1 MKRSFLAP
9 TVIGAILL
17 ATALPATGA
26 PVATRFLDLRQWS
39 APDHSRVV
47 IDLSGPPTYNIPANA
62 ETLILKVSLQ
72 KISLPWQV
80 REIPVDDRVIRKLR
94 MTRVG
99 ADGAE
104 LTISLVKPARWNAIV
119 LKPFEDKPDRL
130 VIDIFRPDL
139 EEKEKA
145 ERQVTQTLKTKKTRI
160 VVIDPG
166 HGGEDPGAIGPGRIR
181 EKDVVLAL
189 ARKLQKAL
197 DESGEVRA
205 FLTRRDDYFIALE
218 DRIKIAQEYGA
229 DLFISL
235 HVNGNRKRSVRGTS
249 IYCLS
254 LKGASDKAAELLAEQ
269 ENTSDLVGGISSA
282 PARKDL
288 DSILLDLEQTHT
300 INESLH
306 LGGMALKELGQV
318 NRIQFTQPR
327 QASFVVLKAPS
338 IPSILVEAAYITNP
352 AEEKVLRQE
361 RFQSALAQAIAAAVK
376 KFMPLLAVKEEG
388 AGDEPPKTRERKT
401 KG

>member
-1 MKRSFLAP
+1 MKRSFFALISFWA
-9 TVIGAILL
+9 IGVAGWF
-17 ATALPATGA
+17 PATDA
-26 PVATRFLDLRQWS
+26 RAATRFLDLRQWS

-47 IDLSGPPTYNIPANA
+47 VDLSGPPTYNISGPAEA
-62 ETLILKVSLQ
+62 LVLTVSLQ

-94 MTRVG
+94 MSRVG
-99 ADGAE
+99 TDGAE
-104 LTISLVKPARWNAIV
+104 LTISLVKPARWAAIV
-119 LKPFEDKPDRL
+119 LKPFEDKPNRL
-130 VIDIFRPDL
+130 VIDVSRPDL
-139 EEKEKA
+139 EEKEKV
-145 ERQVTQTLKTKKTRI
+145 ERQVSQKLKAKRTRI

-166 HGGEDPGAIGPGRIR
+166 HGGEDPGAIGPRKTR

-205 FLTRRDDYFIALE
+205 FLTRRDDYYIALE

-235 HVNGNRKRSVRGTS
+235 HVNGNKKPSVRGTS

-254 LKGASDKAAELLAEQ
+254 LKGASDKAAELLAQQ
-269 ENTSDLVGGISSA
+269 ENTSDMVGGISST

-306 LGGMALKELGQV
+306 LGGMALKELGRI
-318 NRIQFTQPR
+318 NHIQFAQPR

-352 AEEKVLRQE
+352 AEESVLRQE
-361 RFQSALAQAIAAAVK
+361 RFQLELTRAILAAVK
-376 KFMPLLAVKEEG
+376 KFMPLLAVKEEE
-388 AGDEPPKTRERKT
+388 AGDEPPKARERGT

>member
-1 MKRSFLAP
+1 MKRTFLSQTIFLA
-9 TVIGAILL
+9 VLL
-17 ATALPATGA
+17 ATFFPATQA
-26 PVATRFLDLRQWS
+26 PAATRCLDLRQWS

-47 IDLSGPPTYNIPANA
+47 IDLDRPPTYDISAPAEA
-62 ETLILKVSLQ
+62 LVLKVSLQ
-72 KISLPWQV
+72 KIILPWQV
-80 REIPVDDRVIRKLR
+80 REIPVNDRVIRKLR
-94 MTRVG
+94 MARVG

-104 LTISLVKPARWNAIV
+104 LTISLVQPARWTAIF

-139 EEKEKA
+139 EEKEKV
-145 ERQVTQTLKTKKTRI
+145 ERQVTQKLKTKKTRI

-166 HGGEDPGAIGPGRIR
+166 HGGEDPGAIGPGRTR

-235 HVNGNRKRSVRGTS
+235 HVNGNKKRSVRGTS

-254 LKGASDKAAELLAEQ
+254 LKGASDKAAELLAEK
-269 ENTSDLVGGISSA
+269 ENTSDMVGGISSA

-306 LGGMALKELGQV
+306 LGGMALRELGQI

-327 QASFVVLKAPS
+327 QANFVVLKAPS

-352 AEEKVLRQE
+352 VEERDLRQE
-361 RFQSALAQAIAAAVK
+361 RFQLALTRAIVAAVK
-376 KFMPLLAVKEEG
+376 KFMPLLAVKEEEVS
-388 AGDEPPKTRERKT
+388 DEPPKTKERKT

>member
-1 MKRSFLAP
+1 MKRSFFALIVFWA
-9 TVIGAILL
+9 IWGAGCFT
-17 ATALPATGA
+17 ATDVRA
-26 PVATRFLDLRQWS
+26 ATRCLEIRQWS

-47 IDLSGPPTYNIPANA
+47 IDLNGPPTYNISGPAEA
-62 ETLILKVSLQ
+62 LVLTVSLR
-72 KISLPWQV
+72 KIILPWQV

-94 MTRVG
+94 MTQVG

-104 LTISLVKPARWNAIV
+104 LTISLVKPARWAAIV

-130 VIDIFRPDL
+130 VIDVYRPDL
-139 EEKEKA
+139 EEKEKT
-145 ERQVTQTLKTKKTRI
+145 ERQVSQKLKTKKTRI

-166 HGGEDPGAIGPGRIR
+166 HGGEDPGAIGPRRTR

-205 FLTRRDDYFIALE
+205 FLTRRDDYYIALE

-235 HVNGNRKRSVRGTS
+235 HVNGNKKRSVRGTS

-254 LKGASDKAAELLAEQ
+254 LKGASDKAAELLAQQ
-269 ENTSDLVGGISSA
+269 ENTSDMVGGISST

-306 LGGMALKELGQV
+306 LGGMALKELGRI
-318 NRIQFTQPR
+318 NHIQFTQPR
-327 QASFVVLKAPS
+327 QANFVVLKAPS

-352 AEEKVLRQE
+352 AEESVLRQE
-361 RFQSALAQAIAAAVK
+361 RFQLELTRAILAAVK

-388 AGDEPPKTRERKT
+388 ASDELPKTKERGT

>member
-1 MKRSFLAP
+1 MKRSFLAL
-9 TVIGAILL
+9 TVFWAIFL
-17 ATALPATGA
+17 ARCFTATDAPA
-26 PVATRFLDLRQWS
+26 ATRCLDIRQWS

-47 IDLSGPPTYNIPANA
+47 IDLDGPPTYNISGPAEA
-62 ETLILKVSLQ
+62 LVLTVSLQ
-72 KISLPWQV
+72 KIILPWQV
-80 REIPVDDRVIRKLR
+80 REIPVDDRVIRNLR

-104 LTISLVKPARWNAIV
+104 LTIFLVKPARWAAIV
-119 LKPFEDKPDRL
+119 LKPFGDKTDRL
-130 VIDIFRPDL
+130 VIDISRPDL

-145 ERQVTQTLKTKKTRI
+145 ERQVSQKLKTKKTRI

-166 HGGEDPGAIGPGRIR
+166 HGGEDPGAIGPGRTR

-205 FLTRRDDYFIALE
+205 FLTRRDDYYISLE
-218 DRIKIAQEYGA
+218 DRIKITQEYGA

-235 HVNGNRKRSVRGTS
+235 HVNGNKKRSVRGTS

-254 LKGASDKAAELLAEQ
+254 LKGASDKAAELLAQ
-269 ENTSDLVGGISSA
+269 KENTSDMVGGISSA

-306 LGGMALKELGQV
+306 LGGMALKELGRI

-327 QASFVVLKAPS
+327 QANFVVLKASS

-352 AEEKVLRQE
+352 AEENVLRQE
-361 RFQSALAQAIAAAVK
+361 RFQLALTRAILAAVK

-388 AGDEPPKTRERKT
+388 ASDELPKTKERGT

>member
-1 MKRSFLAP
+1 MKGSFLVQ
-9 TVIGAILL
+9 TVFLGFLV
-17 ATALPATGA
+17 ATFFPATDA
-26 PVATRFLDLRQWS
+26 AAATRCMDIRQWS

-47 IDLSGPPTYNIPANA
+47 IDLDGPPTYNIPAPA
-62 ETLILKVSLQ
+62 ETLVLRVSLQ
-72 KISLPWQV
+72 KIILPWQL

-94 MTRVG
+94 MARVG

-104 LTISLVKPARWNAIV
+104 LTISLVKPARWTAIV

-145 ERQVTQTLKTKKTRI
+145 ERQVTQKLKTKKTRI

-166 HGGEDPGAIGPGRIR
+166 HGGEDSGAIGPGRTR

-205 FLTRRDDYFIALE
+205 FLTRRDDYYIALE

-235 HVNGNRKRSVRGTS
+235 HVNGNKKRSVRGTS

-269 ENTSDLVGGISSA
+269 ENTSDMVGGISSV

-306 LGGMALKELGQV
+306 LGGMALRELGQI
-318 NRIQFTQPR
+318 NYIQFTQPR
-327 QASFVVLKAPS
+327 QANFVVLRAPS
-338 IPSILVEAAYITNP
+338 FPSILVEAAYVTNP
-352 AEEKVLRQE
+352 FEEKALRQE
-361 RFQSALAQAIAAAVK
+361 RFQSALTRAIAAAVR

-388 AGDEPPKTRERKT
+388 AGDELPKTKERGT

>member
-1 MKRSFLAP
+1 MKRSFLARM
-9 TVIGAILL
+9 VFWAIFIAGYFT
-17 ATALPATGA
+17 ATDAPA
-26 PVATRFLDLRQWS
+26 ATRCLDIRQWS

-47 IDLSGPPTYNIPANA
+47 IDLDGPPTYNIPAPA
-62 ETLILKVSLQ
+62 ETLVLTVSLQ
-72 KISLPWQV
+72 KTILPWQA

-94 MTRVG
+94 IARVG

-104 LTISLVKPARWNAIV
+104 LTISLVKPARWAAIV

-139 EEKEKA
+139 EEREKA
-145 ERQVTQTLKTKKTRI
+145 ERQGSQKLKTKKTRI

-166 HGGEDPGAIGPGRIR
+166 HGGEDPGAIGPGKAR

-189 ARKLQKAL
+189 AKKLQKAL

-205 FLTRRDDYFIALE
+205 FLTRRDDYYIALE

-235 HVNGNRKRSVRGTS
+235 HVNGNKKRSVRGTS

-254 LKGASDKAAELLAEQ
+254 LKGASDKAAELLAQ
-269 ENTSDLVGGISSA
+269 KENTSDMVGGISSA

-306 LGGMALKELGQV
+306 LGGMALRELGRI

-327 QASFVVLKAPS
+327 QANFVVLKAPS

-352 AEEKVLRQE
+352 AEENILRQE
-361 RFQSALAQAIAAAVK
+361 RFQWALTRAILAAVK

-388 AGDEPPKTRERKT
+388 ASDELPKTKERGT

>member
-1 MKRSFLAP
+1 MKKS
-9 TVIGAILL
+9 LL
-17 ATALPATGA
+17 ALMVSWAIFIAGCFTAADAPA
-26 PVATRFLDLRQWS
+26 ATRCLDVRQWS

-47 IDLSGPPTYNIPANA
+47 IDLDGPPTYDISGPAEA
-62 ETLILKVSLQ
+62 LVLKVSLQ
-72 KISLPWQV
+72 KIILPWQV

-94 MTRVG
+94 IARVG

-104 LTISLVKPARWNAIV
+104 LTISLVKPARWAAIV

-145 ERQVTQTLKTKKTRI
+145 ERQVSQKLKTKKTRI

-166 HGGEDPGAIGPGRIR
+166 HGGEDPGAIGPRRTR
-181 EKDVVLAL
+181 EKDVVLEL

-205 FLTRRDDYFIALE
+205 FLTRRDDYYIALE

-235 HVNGNRKRSVRGTS
+235 HVNGSKKRSVRGTS

-254 LKGASDKAAELLAEQ
+254 LKGASDKAAELLAQ
-269 ENTSDLVGGISSA
+269 KENTSDMVGGISSV

-300 INESLH
+300 INESLQ
-306 LGGMALKELGQV
+306 LGGMALKELGHI

-327 QASFVVLKAPS
+327 QANFFVLKALS
-338 IPSILVEAAYITNP
+338 VPSILVEAAYITNP
-352 AEEKVLRQE
+352 AEENVLRQE
-361 RFQSALAQAIAAAVK
+361 RFQLALTRAILAAVK

-388 AGDEPPKTRERKT
+388 PGEELPKTKERGK

>member
-1 MKRSFLAP
+1 MKRGFLAR
-9 TVIGAILL
+9 TVFLAILVARCFT
-17 ATALPATGA
+17 ATDAPA
-26 PVATRFLDLRQWS
+26 ATRCLDIRQWS

-47 IDLSGPPTYNIPANA
+47 IDLDGPPTYNIPAPA
-62 ETLILKVSLQ
+62 ETLVLTVSLQ
-72 KISLPWQV
+72 KTILPWQA
-80 REIPVDDRVIRKLR
+80 REIPVDDRVIRKMR
-94 MTRVG
+94 IARVG

-104 LTISLVKPARWNAIV
+104 LTIFLVKPARWAAIV
-119 LKPFEDKPDRL
+119 LKPFGDKTDRL
-130 VIDIFRPDL
+130 VIDISRPDL

-145 ERQVTQTLKTKKTRI
+145 ERQVSQKLKTKKTRI

-166 HGGEDPGAIGPGRIR
+166 HGGEDPGAIGPGRTR

-205 FLTRRDDYFIALE
+205 FLTRRDDYYISLE

-235 HVNGNRKRSVRGTS
+235 HVNGNKKRSVRGTS

-254 LKGASDKAAELLAEQ
+254 LKGASDKAAELLAHK

-306 LGGMALKELGQV
+306 LGGMALKELGRI

-327 QASFVVLKAPS
+327 QANFVVLKAPS

-352 AEEKVLRQE
+352 AEENVLRQE
-361 RFQSALAQAIAAAVK
+361 RFQLALTRAILAAVK

-388 AGDEPPKTRERKT
+388 ASDELPKTKERGT

>member
-1 MKRSFLAP
+1 MKRGFLAQ
-9 TVIGAILL
+9 TVFLAILHATCFP
-17 ATALPATGA
+17 ATAAPA
-26 PVATRFLDLRQWS
+26 PTRCLDIRQWS
-39 APDHSRVV
+39 APDHTRVV
-47 IDLSGPPTYNIPANA
+47 IDLNGPPSYTIPAPA
-62 ETLILKVSLQ
+62 ETLVLKVSLQ
-72 KISLPWQV
+72 KIVLPWPV
-80 REIPVDDRVIRKLR
+80 REILVNDRVIRKLR
-94 MTRVG
+94 MARVG

-104 LTISLVKPARWNAIV
+104 LTISLVKQARWTAIV

-145 ERQVTQTLKTKKTRI
+145 ERQVSQKLKTKKTRI

-166 HGGEDPGAIGPGRIR
+166 HGGEDPGAIGPGKTR

-205 FLTRRDDYFIALE
+205 FLTRRDDYYVAL
-218 DRIKIAQEYGA
+218 DGRIKIAQEYGA

-235 HVNGNRKRSVRGTS
+235 HVNGSKKRSIRGTS

-254 LKGASDKAAELLAEQ
+254 IKGASDKAAELLAEK
-269 ENTSDLVGGISSA
+269 ENTSDMVAGISSA

-306 LGGMALKELGQV
+306 LGGMALRELGQI
-318 NRIQFTQPR
+318 NPIQFTQPR
-327 QASFVVLKAPS
+327 QANFVVLKALS
-338 IPSILVEAAYITNP
+338 IPSILVEVAYITNP

-361 RFQSALAQAIAAAVK
+361 QFQVALTRAIAAAVK
-376 KFMPLLAVKEEG
+376 KFMPLLTVKEEG
-388 AGDEPPKTRERKT
+388 ASDELRKT
-401 KG
+401 KERGTKG

>member
-1 MKRSFLAP
+1 MKRSFLVL
-9 TVIGAILL
+9 TVFWAILI
-17 ATALPATGA
+17 AGGFTAAEAPA
-26 PVATRFLDLRQWS
+26 ATRCLDLRQWS

-47 IDLSGPPTYNIPANA
+47 IDLDGPPTYNISGPAEA
-62 ETLILKVSLQ
+62 LVLTVSLQ
-72 KISLPWQV
+72 KIIVPWQV
-80 REIPVDDRVIRKLR
+80 REIPVDDRVIRKVR

-104 LTISLVKPARWNAIV
+104 LTISLVKPARWAAIV

-130 VIDIFRPDL
+130 VIDVSRPDL

-145 ERQVTQTLKTKKTRI
+145 ERQVSQKLKTKKTRI

-166 HGGEDPGAIGPGRIR
+166 HGGEDPGAIGPRRTR
-181 EKDVVLAL
+181 EKDLVLAL

-205 FLTRRDDYFIALE
+205 FLTRRDDYYIALE

-235 HVNGNRKRSVRGTS
+235 HLNGNKKRSIRGTS

-254 LKGASDKAAELLAEQ
+254 LKGASDKAAELLAQ
-269 ENTSDLVGGISSA
+269 KENTSDMVGGISSA

-306 LGGMALKELGQV
+306 LGGMVLKELGRI

-327 QASFVVLKAPS
+327 QANFAVLKAAS

-352 AEEKVLRQE
+352 VEENVLRQE
-361 RFQSALAQAIAAAVK
+361 RFQSAMARAILAAVK
-376 KFMPLLAVKEEG
+376 KFMPLLAVKEEE
-388 AGDEPPKTRERKT
+388 AREQLPKTKERGS

>member
-1 MKRSFLAP
+1 MKRSFLARM
-9 TVIGAILL
+9 VFWAIFIAGYFT
-17 ATALPATGA
+17 ATDAPA
-26 PVATRFLDLRQWS
+26 ATRCLDIRQWS

-47 IDLSGPPTYNIPANA
+47 IDLDGPPTYNIPAPA
-62 ETLILKVSLQ
+62 ETLVLTVSLQ
-72 KISLPWQV
+72 KIILPWQV

-94 MTRVG
+94 IARVG

-104 LTISLVKPARWNAIV
+104 LTISLVKPARWAAIV

-139 EEKEKA
+139 EEREKA
-145 ERQVTQTLKTKKTRI
+145 ERQGSQKLKTKKTRI

-166 HGGEDPGAIGPGRIR
+166 HGGEDPGAIGPGKAR

-189 ARKLQKAL
+189 AKKLQKAL

-205 FLTRRDDYFIALE
+205 FLTRRDDYYISLE

-235 HVNGNRKRSVRGTS
+235 HVNGNKKRSVRGTS

-254 LKGASDKAAELLAEQ
+254 LKGASDKAAELLAHK

-282 PARKDL
+282 PAHKDL

-306 LGGMALKELGQV
+306 LGGMALRELGRI

-327 QASFVVLKAPS
+327 QANFVVLKALS

-352 AEEKVLRQE
+352 VEEKVLRQE
-361 RFQSALAQAIAAAVK
+361 RFQLALARAILAAVK

-388 AGDEPPKTRERKT
+388 AREELPKTKERGT